1 MSTAIVSPNTATD
14 GSVTAM
20 PTTNDILMTERM
32 SNSTVEESSEE
43 TSTIT
48 DAQQSTTDNAI
59 KAPTGGQGTS
69 TATSGIIAAV
79 AIGGI
84 LTGAIVTV
92 LITLIIV
99 LAVAKL
105 TKKKQ
110 STLTLVAMN
119 RLSGGEEDNIKD
131 VGAEMKKDIEEPVYS
146 VILPN
151 PAAGSDHQV
160 DMNKNEC
167 YGTLRA

>member
-32 SNSTVEESSEE
+32 SNTTVEESSEE

-48 DAQQSTTDNAI
+48 DAQQSTTDNAV
-59 KAPTGGQGTS
+59 KAPTGRQGTS

-84 LTGAIVTV
+84 LTGAIITV

-105 TKKKQ
+105 TRKKQ
-110 STLTLVAMN
+110 STLALVAMN
-119 RLSGGEEDNIKD
+119 RLSGGEEDKIKD
-131 VGAEMKKDIEEPVYS
+131 VGVEMKKDVEEPVYS

-160 DMNKNEC
+160 DMNENEC